1 MTTPW
6 THILKKI
13 DDWRWE
19 IPTSYKPGMRV
30 PGLVYAD
37 ERMIR
42 TMGEEQAFEQVANV
56 ATLPGI
62 VGKSL
67 AMPDI
72 HWGYG
77 FPVGGVAA
85 FDADHGVIS
94 PGGIGFDVN
103 CLPPDA
109 RVLHEFGYHRKI
121 GGLRTS
127 WMMERIKCVN
137 PCTEIKGTEI
147 LAFIE
152 ASRPTA
158 PVYRLM
164 TESGREITA
173 TADHP
178 LLTPTGMVPLRDLI
192 ANAHVAVYPF
202 EGSPYDTPGDEVLVT
217 EEHVRVAYPGH
228 DNGLSQLLAAL
239 NARNLL
245 PLRLDH
251 PKLPHLVRVMGFL
264 QGDGS
269 LHVSSNGDSLL
280 AFYADPG
287 DLEVMRQDIQ
297 AVGFT
302 PSRVY
307 QRYRSH
313 AITTAYG
320 RWEFARTETAFHV
333 RSTAL
338 ATLLVCLGATP
349 GKKTESD
356 FELPAWLNRA
366 PRWMRRL
373 YLAAFFGAELTAPQT
388 VTGHP
393 YNFYAPV
400 LSMNKH
406 PRFAD
411 SGRRF
416 LEGIQ
421 AWLSEFGIDSDL
433 IREREELVNQ
443 SGAVS
448 VRLRLQVSSRPG
460 NLIRLWSNVGF
471 EYNRRKQYL
480 GNVAAQYL
488 RLKTM
493 VLEERRGSI
502 ATAVSLRTSGMSA
515 KTITR
520 TIASPHVDERFV
532 ARSLQ
537 EPCSGD
543 VRIGSDFPGFW
554 IFLELATRGL
564 GETGQ
569 VWDKILHK
577 EPVSFDGPVYDL
589 TVRDPNHNFIAN
601 SFVVSN
607 CGVRLVR
614 TDLAESD
621 VRPKLDD
628 LVNVLFHTV
637 PSGVGVGGH
646 VKVGMGEIDHV
657 LSKGARWAV
666 GKGYGTDDDLEV
678 IEAGGALPQA
688 DPDAVSDAA
697 KQRGR
702 GQIGTLGSGNHFLEV
717 QIVDEIFD
725 GAAASAMGI
734 DGPGQVVVFIHSG
747 SRGLGHQVCTDYLR
761 VAERAGQKH
770 GIHLVD
776 RQLACMPLTS
786 PEGQRY
792 FGAMSAAANFAW
804 ANRQLIT
811 HWARESF
818 ERVFGQSW
826 ERLGIRLV
834 YDVAHNIAKLEEYEI
849 DGARRRVCVHR
860 KGATRAF
867 PPGHPEVPARYRHV
881 GQPVFV
887 PGDMGRYSFV
897 AVGTEGAMRESF
909 GSTCHGAGR
918 VLGRKAAVRQLA
930 GRNIAEELRS
940 AGIIVRAQDRS
951 LLAEEASAAY
961 KDVADVVAIC
971 QAAGLSRRVARMRPV
986 GVIKG

>member
-6 THILKKI
+6 AHILKKV

-42 TMGEEQAFEQVANV
+42 TMGEEQAFDQVANV

-85 FDADHGVIS
+85 FDAEEGVIS
-94 PGGIGFDVN
+94 PGGV
-103 CLPPDA
+103 
-109 RVLHEFGYHRKI
+109 GY
-121 GGLRTS
+121 
-127 WMMERIKCVN
+127 
-137 PCTEIKGTEI
+137 
-147 LAFIE
+147 
-152 ASRPTA
+152 
-158 PVYRLM
+158 
-164 TESGREITA
+164 
-173 TADHP
+173 
-178 LLTPTGMVPLRDLI
+178 
-192 ANAHVAVYPF
+192 
-202 EGSPYDTPGDEVLVT
+202 
-217 EEHVRVAYPGH
+217 
-228 DNGLSQLLAAL
+228 
-239 NARNLL
+239 
-245 PLRLDH
+245 
-251 PKLPHLVRVMGFL
+251 
-264 QGDGS
+264 
-269 LHVSSNGDSLL
+269 
-280 AFYADPG
+280 
-287 DLEVMRQDIQ
+287 DI
-297 AVGFT
+297 
-302 PSRVY
+302 
-307 QRYRSH
+307 
-313 AITTAYG
+313 
-320 RWEFARTETAFHV
+320 
-333 RSTAL
+333 
-338 ATLLVCLGATP
+338 
-349 GKKTESD
+349 D
-356 FELPAWLNRA
+356 
-366 PRWMRRL
+366 
-373 YLAAFFGAELTAPQT
+373 
-388 VTGHP
+388 
-393 YNFYAPV
+393 
-400 LSMNKH
+400 
-406 PRFAD
+406 
-411 SGRRF
+411 
-416 LEGIQ
+416 
-421 AWLSEFGIDSDL
+421 
-433 IREREELVNQ
+433 
-443 SGAVS
+443 
-448 VRLRLQVSSRPG
+448 
-460 NLIRLWSNVGF
+460 
-471 EYNRRKQYL
+471 
-480 GNVAAQYL
+480 
-488 RLKTM
+488 
-493 VLEERRGSI
+493 
-502 ATAVSLRTSGMSA
+502 
-515 KTITR
+515 
-520 TIASPHVDERFV
+520 
-532 ARSLQ
+532 
-537 EPCSGD
+537 
-543 VRIGSDFPGFW
+543 
-554 IFLELATRGL
+554 
-564 GETGQ
+564 
-569 VWDKILHK
+569 
-577 EPVSFDGPVYDL
+577 
-589 TVRDPNHNFIAN
+589 
-601 SFVVSN
+601 
-607 CGVRLVR
+607 CGVRLLR
-614 TDLAESD
+614 TDLTEAD
-621 VRPKLDD
+621 VRPKLED
-628 LVNVLFHTV
+628 LIDVLFHTV

-657 LSKGARWAV
+657 LSNGARWAV

-717 QIVDEIFD
+717 QIVDQIFD
-725 GAAASAMGI
+725 GAAASAMDI

-786 PEGQRY
+786 PEGRRY

-849 DGARRRVCVHR
+849 DGERRRVCVHR

-867 PPGHPEVPARYRHV
+867 PPGHPEVPARYQRV